1 MIDEAEIPSYFYRVE
16 YQTPFQID
24 TDKWEKGNSYE
35 EYEGAQRALSIHIN
49 RYPDLPV
56 RVRRIT
62 LIETCEILGRYQP

>member
-35 EYEGAQRALSIHIN
+35 EYEGAQRALSIHTN

-56 RVRRIT
+56 RVKRVT
-62 LIETCEILGRYQP
+62 LMETCEILGRYHP

>member
-35 EYEGAQRALSIHIN
+35 EYKALKEL
-49 RYPDLPV
+49 YPF
-56 RVRRIT
+56 T
-62 LIETCEILGRYQP
+62 